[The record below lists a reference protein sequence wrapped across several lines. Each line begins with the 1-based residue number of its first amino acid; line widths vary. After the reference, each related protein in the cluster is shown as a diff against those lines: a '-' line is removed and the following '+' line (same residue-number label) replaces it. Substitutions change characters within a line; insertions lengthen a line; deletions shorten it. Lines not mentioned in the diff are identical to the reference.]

1 LEDFSAMDI
10 NDKQEV
16 NQSTEKQRT
25 ERPGTNSMWQSAETP
40 EWLSDTSEEMEQ
52 AREAL
57 LGDYNMWVQLAGGT
71 RDDALQVFMKDY
83 PGGPMQLGSD
93 TKLREYLGARFP
105 WAIAYRLYEYR
116 TGIFNAV
123 TFLIMFAGLGFLAWY
138 GLKK

>member
-1 LEDFSAMDI
+1 MDT

-16 NQSTEKQRT
+16 NPSPEKQGA
-25 ERPGTNSMWQSAETP
+25 ERPETNNMWQSTETP

-71 RDDALQVFMKDY
+71 RDDALQVFMNDY
-83 PGGPMQLGSD
+83 PGGPMQIGSD

-116 TGIFNAV
+116 TGIFNGV
-123 TFLIMFAGLGFLAWY
+123 TFIIMFAGLAFLAWY